1 MPEDNLPKGEASATY
16 KPASLTREQSETAK
30 ASGSQYARIGSEIVP
45 NKDSSL
51 PNNNQGKG
59 FGTAPLQY
67 GVNGQL
73 TTKAIIDADG
83 TLNLDT
89 WKNLNLEDNM
99 STPPRFDNTPV
110 PLGYLSDEVASRVFQ
125 KNPSGL
131 SAEELSASY
140 KKKFSESGYPLDKGD
155 ETMVKADIFRKALYG
170 SDVNLNNSLDVSILN
185 YGSVP
190 TSDLFYEGVQGEVAF
205 PYRRYQEWNES
216 LINNGLYNKP
226 SDRLMDESFNSA
238 NIDVK
243 SQLAMQKMR
252 EADPL
257 TYRAMQLGI
266 HPSVGIW
273 ASLSNNPFDLVH
285 SNISKAQEDLIAAG
299 RLNPDFSLTPAF
311 TPTLKSGDFQQDSPS
326 SAKALS
332 SQMESLSV
340 IQNQLNSD
348 VVAIKGE
355 IDNDVQSSP
364 EYKAYKES
372 ADLYNK
378 ESADWAGT
386 FSKDVVENY
395 SNKLTQATKFY
406 NDNKAEIDEAIA
418 TRGEY
423 DKKYKF
429 YENEQDLN
437 VKENYRLEL
446 STLEEK
452 MLKSFNY
459 KQYNKKAEEL
469 NKLSSQKDIE
479 AYNQASNP
487 QSAVFKAR
495 ESLLE
500 SSASLRE
507 KEATTRAKYQDKIS
521 EFEDRQTSLYLSVV
535 KENENSEAAG
545 FIPYVT
551 GVKYSEINKDNVVEV
566 FQNLFDNLSDVK
578 YANFLSDRNNETAY
592 SAYVKNGILPELDRY
607 TSSDT
612 KGGLLTP
619 DDASMLRSQSYI
631 NSTVSQKINYILD
644 MVAKAPDYYNQVYK
658 DAFDLQTID
667 GVKGLNSKAIEDY
680 NAKGLIYESLSS
692 IRIKAQAKTNMDDL
706 EEFSKGLSDK
716 IIQGRLQRAP
726 SLNSGSAI
734 GNELIESQYQKED
747 RVEYEK
753 LNLAKKITQGIL
765 RTVDEGIPVDSFMQ
779 GVKDVVRGVKD
790 SLLQDPL
797 SYVPF
802 ISSIVSLDDQ
812 TVVYDILN
820 RKKNGEILSTAD
832 NMVLESMALNQLQST
847 YINKDNIYYNTYNSF
862 PKTVAFMGELFV
874 GNMLGGVIFN
884 TASKMLEGAY
894 SFLFRGMANAEA
906 TGVLLT
912 TGKTVK
918 GLFGSAEWLTS
929 SEGVA
934 NFKKVMSYASS
945 LGSQNIATLGS
956 VANSTMERLSPPLVV
971 SQSQYEQ
978 GRILFEVMENQET
991 TSGALKKSLI
1001 SNLISVTVEGWG
1013 GVIDKGIGLT
1023 FKGLSVSGRT
1033 ILDSV
1038 SHGVSSSTSPKAI
1051 AFTRF
1056 VKSISENPKLIQAF
1070 KSNTFVRG
1078 SSTLYRGLTF
1088 GENGAFPILS
1098 SLPAETMEEV
1108 IDSGLQMAIL
1118 GEGPALWKKDP
1129 IAQATKIATQ
1139 AMYVMSPLYMFRFGG
1154 AVLRTSARAVGSMA
1168 TMELSESDFNKNSII
1183 AFPNIGG
1190 KSIIGMTIR
1199 KSEYKA
1205 VQSLINELGNTDR
1218 TVDPA
1223 KIQSLER
1230 SLLGNKHMGGK
1241 ERGLISGRGMFE
1253 LMKQTF
1259 EYHNEYLNSTS
1270 DLTFGK
1276 YVKEITDAKKA
1287 LNARINEAIANDIKD
1302 KSEMSRQEINDER
1315 NENLALMESVANTPT
1330 SEKAKQEMR
1339 NIIDVAKKY
1348 YASGQTAVTLKQL
1361 LKEAEVLDSRI
1372 KERYHRLVNKGVAT
1386 SIGGVF
1392 ADINRLAELTGDTRL
1407 YSNEAR
1413 VMRGV
1418 IDNNPILDYD
1428 SINKALDS
1436 DNNVIADY
1444 VNQALD
1450 REVISIHSGIGIT
1463 ATVSV
1468 QDNGKRVLSIDR
1480 SEEEVKDLLD
1490 TIDINSPYYNKLLY
1504 ALTSK
1509 GATFSDGNSTVN
1521 VAVEIARDL
1530 MSSAF
1535 EEDDKFHFNPLVKGL
1550 YLVNRLALNDDLN
1563 PTIIDEV
1570 MTMFRG
1576 TEMFGYSKSDQSY
1589 YVNKDLYRMMS
1600 ATFTAMTQMN
1610 GLFNEDTKMTPMG
1623 LLSEID
1629 KMKVISDELHEHYT
1643 GTIQDYIPEV
1653 LDADDNSSLI
1663 EDAPLIDSDFTGTVD
1678 SSKMRAKDILLTV
1691 ARFMEKVIGMK
1702 PYQAKN
1708 IRQIMERTANGL
1720 VAAGVYKDVETALR
1734 SMPLYSY
1741 ATNAN
1746 HTRESQDFRNIA
1758 EHLLKNSDFA
1768 FEVKFL
1774 TGDEM
1779 RAKSLELGITNMS
1792 SVDSYQAGVTPLPTG
1807 FFHEGVVYLNSDMPV
1822 NNALGSDRNVYT
1834 SNSVLIRQFAM
1845 PFLENLKKTNPEVY
1859 LEGVKKLKSRDG
1871 KVLLDYLRAKNPG
1884 LKGEALSMEALL
1896 LLTTE
1901 QGDILLQ
1908 NAKEKSL
1915 TEWVEKFWDW
1925 VKGKIGLPNTATD
1938 KLKAMSLA
1946 DYGTAT
1952 AISVL
1957 QGNKSGSIESG
1968 MSKEEIHA
1976 NDIKNKFRATF
1987 AGKGV
1992 KDVHIDAA
2000 LAIMDIRAQAWA
2012 SEKKGR
2018 KAEQWYSRI
2027 ADIGT
2032 GEFNIRGQVQYQMED
2047 GRTAETTPEMDDVVD
2062 GFYSALARN
2071 IAKAKQDKMPAKQWL
2086 DKFANTDE
2094 AKWTGLTEWLKSK
2107 EGSVTKKEIQDF
2119 LKDNRVEILQ
2129 VVNKSFEKTEESL
2142 IQEIENAGYFVEY
2155 NEDEGM
2161 DFLVDENGEEADVAT
2176 APGRVIALFNDYID
2190 VSENGTS
2197 ATPGTRHSKYTESDP
2212 NDPTYKEILVVNA
2225 KHKGKPFVHP
2235 VHFDQENILVHLRST
2250 IRYDEDGRKVL
2261 FLEEIQ
2267 SDWGQEGRNKGFIS
2281 PEESIK
2287 NEQFLKDRE
2296 IWNELKSL
2304 LYLANESLR
2313 KGKKHYNEIKEL
2325 EAYGIRRV
2333 LGLSEFGENPVYT
2346 KVEGEPKKEDI
2357 IKESDLP
2364 EGYLELRKLVDSRI
2378 DYRKSLEFFIKEIED
2393 KYGVEEIDGELKIK
2407 EALSSS
2413 PFVEKTT
2420 DWVKLGLKVAL
2431 RQAIASG
2438 AEAISWT
2445 TGEQQNVR
2453 YGKEKEAKS
2462 IRYKKNDNGT
2472 YSINVYGK
2480 DKNIYSKK
2488 SISLIELNKLLGE
2501 DMANSISNNEGE
2513 EVGGEMVLEGN
2524 GVKVGGKGMKDFYGS
2539 VKDGTI
2545 GIIGDVAKKLFKN
2558 EVEYSLLQ
2566 RPNLP
2571 DIQQATVYI
2580 TPEMRATEKSG
2591 QPLFQDQKGKKRGA
2605 VETLEDGRVIIHAL
2619 ESPDVST
2626 LVHEI
2631 FHVFEKDLTPDEVAQ
2646 VEALG
2651 GSEVFANA
2659 GVRYLHDGVAPTPEL
2674 QPLFEKFA
2682 SWLGSIYK
2690 NLRTSLIG
2698 KNVNPAIK
2706 TMLERL
2712 LTVTPPTEGEIESR
2726 GTSTNTGVFDNI
2738 DMRFDSESGEL
2749 TFYKDGNQVSFINAT
2764 AEWFYDQV
2772 MKNQNNG
2779 VNSSAVKTSIT
2790 EAVNELMEQYKEGGK
2805 SNSSKWIEREAE
2817 RMRYENPD
2825 ADESVIDD
2833 IMRRRLF
2840 AKAIEAYIAGG
2851 KEYKINSKENPDGS
2865 FVFRRVAKATQLH
2878 KAFRAFA
2885 KFFSKYAE
2893 KEDGKFNSTEFP
2905 FKLNNL
2911 IIKAANAMFNI
2922 DTTGKS
2928 YFFHFNKWRG
2938 SSAADEIKSSTKAN
2952 KEIIK
2957 SIAEHFDSNLESL
2970 SPESIEEALDFIHS
2984 NMQKVKVDILKAV
2997 KGKLTLTAKQISDLM
3012 FTPRMNSPQEYLAH
3026 LAKEEKYF
3034 TDSKYREKIDNLQKA
3049 IDGARAR
3056 QKSSSKKDSDFGKS
3070 MRELLRVPIKAF
3082 IKEKDIVKF
3091 TNIFNTIYQNSDQ
3104 EVTQKNKEL
3113 ARSIYEDYLL
3123 SKQMEDQAR
3132 RDNLQDNASVAE
3144 YLDEV
3149 IGLDELEIAR
3159 LTGMEV
3165 ADINKIDG
3173 EYKKIWKAGKRK
3185 GLARSLNVNDMAE
3198 LDDESRRI
3206 DNDTIQARREVIEQ
3220 QRQISLAK
3228 VSNNDIISDLIA
3240 DIDLEDLSFKELNKF
3255 SGMLTYIANNG
3266 RPNKDISDFVIAYMA
3281 KRNDTYV
3288 KNNANKRFK
3297 RMLDDA
3303 ADRNHW
3309 FNNFHWN
3316 PVTFSMIKE
3325 NGRLGL
3331 PRALLS
3337 LGAISNYTLIHFID
3351 FLDGM
3356 TNNMRGHISN
3366 LITSPIQDAE
3376 ERFEK
3381 AMTEIM
3387 TNVGKLKADMT
3398 VEELYLSGITSLLNQ
3413 KSKINFNRDIVEAKV
3428 LSLKKQEEGVDPVT
3442 GRAIIIEDMDS
3453 ADEKYDSLDQ
3463 HSKELYDVIAELQ
3476 QPNNQEAL
3484 ANLRANPDI
3493 AYTDFY
3499 YYDPYDGQYKIHDDV
3514 DTSGFRYRIYEA
3526 VNKKKLRNVAASIIF
3541 SLGGDPSLVF
3551 KEYEGMMKN
3560 LQGENRFE
3568 SVKNTSMKIDNHLVA
3583 KSLKQIYGVSSIEK
3597 MVEDIF
3603 NGNVNYD
3610 TPQSIALKNYT
3621 RQVFTKIRNGDY
3633 SDGLDMEYAGNIF
3646 SNTGFEDIQD
3656 YAPLIRYGEFN
3667 NKTHSIDQA
3676 GVRPLEMTAT
3686 EGAFVDTDVMKS
3698 SVNVNS
3704 SFMRRRGSS
3713 LSLLE
3718 LSAFEQIRK
3727 KADQELFYLNHEPH
3741 RRMLHTLTNTEGGFF
3756 STWKT
3761 DQSNKYS
3768 SGYFREPNMQSQ
3780 ANQDVRLS
3788 PGAAKDFQQK
3798 LSAFYIRNMTP
3809 SKIALNNSH
3818 VSKYIMDSWNLMK
3831 ASILS
3836 ASYASVSQMSVLFS
3850 LPQEYDN
3857 FVPTGAATNIMDT
3870 LEALTDVG
3878 KDRFEDFIMEH
3889 APEVALR
3896 GVSVYNLANIK
3907 PGKLADRIMLVAS
3920 SLNGQGNKIALKNKA
3935 ALAERIR
3942 LFKDGY
3948 ELLEFLKQS
3957 NKSGNASDSDII
3969 LMQVLAFDR
3978 YAAKI
3983 TFHSA
3988 YKNFL
3993 KDIGEDVNYDNP
4005 NQDAIDFAIALI
4017 RRTQNSDASIWKPG
4031 YNIGIGKGVNFHED
4045 GSRGEV
4051 IRQSWFSF
4059 KSFSINEQTNQRRNA
4074 IMTLTDPDKGT
4085 AQKINDLAN
4094 VLLSGLANR
4103 AAYEISKKYL
4113 KGLMV
4118 QSLLT
4123 MQYWL
4128 GWDDD
4133 DYNQPS
4139 KDGLWEHG
4147 TIKESLV
4154 RAEKIIRELNNK
4166 NGVSIASLESG
4177 YTQIKGY
4184 DYYDTYYQI
4193 TDLLFKL
4200 GLSEVGSGSLAG
4212 LARGYVGNLVDQRST
4227 SVNEDG
4233 DIVKKDIS
4241 KTLFPITQDTEGV
4254 LSDALPLL
4262 DMLSYTTDLAFLF
4275 KTAGGNLDYL
4285 LNKDDYNGEVPD
4297 DVLTWRNQKGK
4308 LYRAL
4313 INSLLMFNVG
4323 LRGKSNFPSSLPF
4336 VRPRDTDVIIKTM
4349 NKANDFNKVDTK
4361 KVEINLED

>member
-16 KPASLTREQSETAK
+16 KPASLTIEQSETAK

-110 PLGYLSDEVASRVFQ
+110 PLGYLSDEVAARVFQ
-125 KNPSGL
+125 NNPSGL

-299 RLNPDFSLTPAF
+299 RLNPDFSLSPTF
-311 TPTLKSGDFQQDSPS
+311 TPTLKSGDFQKDSPS
-326 SAKALS
+326 SSKALS

-348 VVAIKGE
+348 MVAIKGE

-386 FSKDVVENY
+386 FSKDVIENY

-423 DKKYKF
+423 DEKYKL

-437 VKENYRLEL
+437 VKEKYGLEL
-446 STLEEK
+446 SALEER

-500 SSASLRE
+500 ASASLRE
-507 KEATTRAKYQDKIS
+507 KEAATRAKYQDKIS

-692 IRIKAQAKTNMDDL
+692 IRIKAQAKTNMEELEKASTLL
-706 EEFSKGLSDK
+706 EESIYNKRKNNLGQASFKDGVGADISRDDN
-716 IIQGRLQRAP
+716 R
-726 SLNSGSAI
+726 
-734 GNELIESQYQKED
+734 EL
-747 RVEYEK
+747 EK
-753 LNLAKKITQGIL
+753 YNLAGKITQGIL

-820 RKKNGEILSTAD
+820 RKKNGEILSKAD

-978 GRILFEVMENQET
+978 GRILFDVMESQET

-1168 TMELSESDFNKNSII
+1168 TLELSEADFHKNSII
-1183 AFPNIGG
+1183 SFPTIGG

-1230 SLLGNKHMGGK
+1230 SLLGDKHLGGK

-1509 GATFSDGNSTVN
+1509 GATFSDVNSTVN

-1570 MTMFRG
+1570 MTMFRE

-1871 KVLLDYLRAKNPG
+1871 KVLLDYLRAKNPE

-2018 KAEQWYSRI
+2018 KAEQWYDRI

-2032 GEFNIRGQVQYQMED
+2032 GDFNIRGQVQYQMED
-2047 GRTAETTPEMDDVVD
+2047 GRTAETTP
-2062 GFYSALARN
+2062 
-2071 IAKAKQDKMPAKQWL
+2071 
-2086 DKFANTDE
+2086 
-2094 AKWTGLTEWLKSK
+2094 
-2107 EGSVTKKEIQDF
+2107 
-2119 LKDNRVEILQ
+2119 
-2129 VVNKSFEKTEESL
+2129 
-2142 IQEIENAGYFVEY
+2142 
-2155 NEDEGM
+2155 
-2161 DFLVDENGEEADVAT
+2161 
-2176 APGRVIALFNDYID
+2176 
-2190 VSENGTS
+2190 
-2197 ATPGTRHSKYTESDP
+2197 
-2212 NDPTYKEILVVNA
+2212 
-2225 KHKGKPFVHP
+2225 
-2235 VHFDQENILVHLRST
+2235 
-2250 IRYDEDGRKVL
+2250 
-2261 FLEEIQ
+2261 
-2267 SDWGQEGRNKGFIS
+2267 
-2281 PEESIK
+2281 
-2287 NEQFLKDRE
+2287 
-2296 IWNELKSL
+2296 
-2304 LYLANESLR
+2304 
-2313 KGKKHYNEIKEL
+2313 
-2325 EAYGIRRV
+2325 
-2333 LGLSEFGENPVYT
+2333 
-2346 KVEGEPKKEDI
+2346 
-2357 IKESDLP
+2357 
-2364 EGYLELRKLVDSRI
+2364 
-2378 DYRKSLEFFIKEIED
+2378 
-2393 KYGVEEIDGELKIK
+2393 
-2407 EALSSS
+2407 
-2413 PFVEKTT
+2413 
-2420 DWVKLGLKVAL
+2420 
-2431 RQAIASG
+2431 
-2438 AEAISWT
+2438 
-2445 TGEQQNVR
+2445 
-2453 YGKEKEAKS
+2453 
-2462 IRYKKNDNGT
+2462 
-2472 YSINVYGK
+2472 
-2480 DKNIYSKK
+2480 
-2488 SISLIELNKLLGE
+2488 
-2501 DMANSISNNEGE
+2501 
-2513 EVGGEMVLEGN
+2513 
-2524 GVKVGGKGMKDFYGS
+2524 
-2539 VKDGTI
+2539 
-2545 GIIGDVAKKLFKN
+2545 
-2558 EVEYSLLQ
+2558 
-2566 RPNLP
+2566 
-2571 DIQQATVYI
+2571 
-2580 TPEMRATEKSG
+2580 EKSG

-2659 GVRYLHDGVAPTPEL
+2659 GVRYLHDGVAPTPAL
-2674 QPLFEKFA
+2674 QPLFDKFA

-2712 LTVTPPTEGEIESR
+2712 LTVTPPTAKEAESR

-2779 VNSSAVKTSIT
+2779 VNSSSVKTSIT

-2840 AKAIEAYIAGG
+2840 AKAIEAYVAGG

-3026 LAKEEKYF
+3026 LAKQEKYF

-3165 ADINKIDG
+3165 TDINKIDG

-3560 LQGENRFE
+3560 LQGKNRFE

-4085 AQKINDLAN
+4085 AQKMNDLAN